1 MLSTRSFVARIR
13 RSRRRSPASR
23 WRSWRRTRP
32 SSLEP
37 TTSSTTGKELN
48 LSPEIWDQV
57 RDNSFQRWSPH
68 SNKSDYY
75 SRIKSFIQFQEE
87 PGCISPLSP
96 CNSYLIFLL
105 PFLTKFFNPI
115 DDALQKLAIFEG
127 KYVRLKDERDNVA
140 KAKEAL
146 ELQDV
151 SVNLVSAYKT
161 LLLILKTVKLN
172 YLQSRVSLF

>member
-1 MLSTRSFVARIR
+1 LLS
-13 RSRRRSPASR
+13 
-23 WRSWRRTRP
+23 
-32 SSLEP
+32 
-37 TTSSTTGKELN
+37 
-48 LSPEIWDQV
+48 
-57 RDNSFQRWSPH
+57 
-68 SNKSDYY
+68 
-75 SRIKSFIQFQEE
+75 
-87 PGCISPLSP
+87 
-96 CNSYLIFLL
+96 
-105 PFLTKFFNPI
+105 FLTKFVIPI

-172 YLQSRVSLF
+172 LFISNLAFHYFSGNYKNS